1 MFCFI
6 HAMSMLS
13 GSPLENRKCNSLLI
27 QHYVYIRNK
36 VDLFIILELRRAK
49 RSDGAPRVKN
59 FGKPIGPRKIGYDV
73 SVQLTDRQP
82 NHTHSRQGGG
92 EASGH
97 SLEILDDLQMQSLFI
112 RGETLAYKMVCIDN
126 PAFSLDL
133 IS

>member
-1 MFCFI
+1 
-6 HAMSMLS
+6 MLS